1 MTVTALAFHALMNDG
16 NHSDAELLCLSPLTM
31 SNSKQTL
38 SQNQKPSNTLSSI
51 VSNLVRA
58 AVGGN
63 HHDVPDEDLDK
74 YVADMIMKSASKTG
88 KQYQSIGLRA
98 YTDDENKARLTSGV
112 VIGRSDSNGLKTNKR
127 FLSSIIKST
136 DDHNQALIRAEEKKA
151 AEVAKEL
158 IADLDR
164 QAADRRRADRG
175 RDSRREGQS
184 STTRLRMDDIQASP
198 SSNSRSTSPQ
208 RRGRCSS
215 SRSISPPPPPSGD
228 VRVRGRGSKRYDGNR
243 VASPSS
249 SSGSRLGSKMDK
261 YFQEGYDPLMDT
273 HSDGD
278 NVVVKKHK
286 KKEKKDRKSKEDKDY
301 EKRRHK
307 KHKSDKSGRSSS
319 RKSSRRHESDSDD
332 SADASDRKHHRK
344 DRHSSSS
351 RRRHYE
357 EELSDGER
365 RKSKSSESKSRR
377 KESPNRDS
385 SRSPSPIESRRHRSS
400 HKSNRSGKE
409 NEDRVQEKSSSRRKR
424 RRDQTPTSDS
434 SSGADESDGDS
445 HSKNRRSHPQP
456 PVREWD
462 LHKINKDAIGDQL
475 FAGNR
480 KENA

>member
-1 MTVTALAFHALMNDG
+1 
-16 NHSDAELLCLSPLTM
+16 M
-31 SNSKQTL
+31 SNSEKTS

-98 YTDDENKARLTSGV
+98 YTDDENRARLTSGV
-112 VIGRSDSNGLKTNKR
+112 VVDRSDSNGLKTNKR

-164 QAADRRRADRG
+164 RAVDRRRAGHGRG
-175 RDSRREGQS
+175 SMREGQS

-198 SSNSRSTSPQ
+198 SSNLRSTSPQ
-208 RRGRCSS
+208 RSSRRSS
-215 SRSISPPPPPSGD
+215 SRSVSPPPSPGSD
-228 VRVRGRGSKRYDGNR
+228 VRIRGRGSKKYDGGHE
-243 VASPSS
+243 ATPPSS
-249 SSGSRLGSKMDK
+249 SGSRLGSRLGSKMDK

-273 HSDGD
+273 HSDD
-278 NVVVKKHK
+278 DIVVAKKHK
-286 KKEKKDRKSKEDKDY
+286 KKEKKDRKSKGDKDHD
-301 EKRRHK
+301 KRRHK
-307 KHKSDKSGRSSS
+307 KHKSDKSSRSSS

-344 DRHSSSS
+344 DRHSSGS

-365 RKSKSSESKSRR
+365 RKSKSSRSKSRR
-377 KESPNRDS
+377 KESPDRNS
-385 SRSPSPIESRRHRSS
+385 SRSPSPVESRRHKSSHRSS
-400 HKSNRSGKE
+400 RSSKE
-409 NEDRVQEKSSSRRKR
+409 DEDRIQEKSSSRRKR

-434 SSGADESDGDS
+434 SSGTDESDDDS
-445 HSKNRRSHPQP
+445 HSKNKQSHSQP
-456 PVREWD
+456 PAREWD
-462 LHKINKDAIGDQL
+462 LHKINKDAINDQL

-480 KENA
+480 KENV

>member
-1 MTVTALAFHALMNDG
+1 
-16 NHSDAELLCLSPLTM
+16 M
-31 SNSKQTL
+31 SNSKKTS

-98 YTDDENKARLTSGV
+98 YTDDENKAKLTSGV
-112 VIGRSDSNGLKTNKR
+112 VIDRSDSNGLKTNKR

-164 QAADRRRADRG
+164 RAVGRRKTSHG

-184 STTRLRMDDIQASP
+184 STSRLRMDDIQASP
-198 SSNSRSTSPQ
+198 SSNPRSTSPRWS
-208 RRGRCSS
+208 RRLSS
-215 SRSISPPPPPSGD
+215 PSISPSPSPSRD
-228 VRVRGRGSKRYDGNR
+228 VRVRGRGSKRYDGGHD
-243 VASPSS
+243 AAPSS

-273 HSDGD
+273 HSDD
-278 NVVVKKHK
+278 DIAVAKKHK
-286 KKEKKDRKSKEDKDY
+286 KKEKKDRKSKGDKDH

-307 KHKSDKSGRSSS
+307 KHKSDKSSRSSS
-319 RKSSRRHESDSDD
+319 RKSTRRHESDSDD
-332 SADASDRKHHRK
+332 SANASDREHRRK
-344 DRHSSSS
+344 SRHSSSS

-365 RKSKSSESKSRR
+365 RKSKSSRSKSRR
-377 KESPNRDS
+377 KESSDRDS
-385 SRSPSPIESRRHRSS
+385 SRSPSPVESRRHRSS
-400 HKSNRSGKE
+400 HKSSRSSKE
-409 NEDRVQEKSSSRRKR
+409 DEDRIQEKSSSRRKR

-434 SSGADESDGDS
+434 SSDTDESDDDS
-445 HSKNRRSHPQP
+445 HSKSKQSHSQP

-462 LHKINKDAIGDQL
+462 LHKINKDAIDDQL

-480 KENA
+480 KENV